1 MKRNPWLL
9 AAALAVAASL
19 SACSL
24 LTQEVEPLPVPQL
37 PSGCTVAT
45 DKPVTLVIGAR
56 MGSPKPALPEEIR
69 KLVATVIDK
78 NQKVQLVRVDGQPNV
93 AAGVTP
99 NITAESPPKRRAEV
113 ESLLRQID
121 TAVSKLVPRTAEAN
135 VLGALTEAAH
145 VTPEGGTVVLID
157 SGIATSGPFTFR
169 KKTMFGAN
177 PAEVADYL
185 ASQQV
190 LPALSKRSVVLA
202 GVGNTAE
209 PQAVLD
215 ESMRKTVVALWQ
227 AVVAKAGASCT
238 ADVPVQTRRDRFET
252 PVPVTTVELPD
263 AQPEFT
269 SCGAT
274 VLDDSG
280 SVGFVPDEAVFRD
293 QTAAERTLKQ
303 LADKM
308 NADRM
313 TANLVGN
320 TSSFGTSE
328 PDRVDLSN
336 RRAEAVKAVLTRMGV
351 SAALITTRGDG
362 STGKYHVNDREPGGA
377 LKPAEAAAN
386 RSVVVELACP
396 R

>member
-1 MKRNPWLL
+1 MNRNPRL
-9 AAALAVAASL
+9 LAVALAAVTSL

-24 LTQEVEPLPVPQL
+24 LSQEVEPLPQPQL
-37 PSGCTVAT
+37 PGDCVVAA
-45 DKPVTLVIGAR
+45 DKPVTLIVGAR

-69 KLVATVIDK
+69 KLVAVAIDK
-78 NQKVQLVRVDGQPNV
+78 NQKVQVVRVDGQPNV
-93 AAGVTP
+93 AAGVTS
-99 NITAESPPKRRAEV
+99 NITADSPTRRRAEV

-121 TAVSKLVPRTAEAN
+121 SAVAKLAPKTAEAN

-145 VTPEGGTVVLID
+145 VTPQGGTIVLID

-169 KKTMFGAN
+169 KKTMFGAD

-185 ASQQV
+185 ATQEV
-190 LPALSKRSVVLA
+190 LPDLGKRSVVLA

-209 PQAVLD
+209 PQAALD
-215 ESMRKTVVALWQ
+215 ESLRKTVVGMWR
-227 AVVAKAGASCT
+227 AVVTKAGATCT
-238 ADVPVQTRRDRFET
+238 SDVPGQTRRDRFDT
-252 PVPVTTVELPD
+252 TIPVTAVELPD
-263 AQPEFT
+263 AKPDFT
-269 SCGAT
+269 SCSIT

-293 QTAAERTLKQ
+293 QAAAERTLKT

-328 PDRVDLSN
+328 PGRVDLSN
-336 RRAEAVKAVLTRMGV
+336 RRALAVKEVLTRMGV
-351 SAALITTRGDG
+351 AEASITTRGDG
-362 STGKYHVNDREPGGA
+362 STGKYHVNDREPNGA